1 MGLHYSRKEMWFHPP
16 RNLGEFDGVIMKTAE
31 LENNDDININEIDTE
46 INEQIGDETN
56 SIDMADEVEEDDED
70 EVVISIGEE
79 SPPQDEEVRAPAWV
93 RELRKSNRE
102 KERKIRELEA
112 RLNTT
117 ATETK
122 PVAAVTKPTLESCD
136 YDSDEYEQKLA
147 DWYEHKREYDAAQA
161 NVVAQRDADSKAWQ
175 DKLDSYAKA
184 RASLKVRDYDEAEAA
199 ALDTF
204 SVTQQGIVLQG
215 SDNPALIIYAIGKS
229 TKRAKE
235 LSSIT
240 DPVKFAFAVAK
251 LETQL
256 KVTNRKAAAS
266 PERTIASGG
275 GRISGSVDSTL
286 ERLRDEALKTG
297 DLSKVMA
304 YKRGKK

>member
-1 MGLHYSRKEMWFHPP
+1 M
-16 RNLGEFDGVIMKTAE
+16 
-31 LENNDDININEIDTE
+31 ENDEVLDAIDIDTTE
-46 INEQIGDETN
+46 NEQFDDEN
-56 SIDMADEVEEDDED
+56 LAIEDVQEDDEESDED

-79 SPPQDEEVRAPAWV
+79 SPPQEEEVRAPAWV

-112 RLNTT
+112 KLSTT

-122 PVAAVTKPTLESCD
+122 PVALSAKPTLESCD

-147 DWYEHKREYDAAQA
+147 EWYEQKREYDAAEA
-161 NVVAQRDADSKAWQ
+161 NVAAQRDAEAKAWQ

-184 RASLKVRDYDEAEAA
+184 KASLKVRDYDEAEAT

-204 SVTQQGIVLQG
+204 DVTQQGIVLQG
-215 SDNPALIIYAIGKS
+215 SDNPALLIYAIGKNA
-229 TKRAKE
+229 KRAKE
-235 LSSIT
+235 LASIN

-256 KVTNRKAAAS
+256 KVTNRKAATA
-266 PERTIASGG
+266 PERTINSGG
-275 GRISGSVDSTL
+275 GRLSGAIDSTL
-286 ERLRDEALKTG
+286 ERLRAEALKTG
-297 DLSKVMA
+297 DLSKVME
-304 YKRGKK
+304 YKRRKK

>member
-1 MGLHYSRKEMWFHPP
+1 
-16 RNLGEFDGVIMKTAE
+16 MKTAE
-31 LENNDDININEIDTE
+31 LDDNDNIDT
-46 INEQIGDETN
+46 IDIDTDFNEQSDDETN
-56 SIDMADEVEEDDED
+56 AIDDAQDDEDDED

-112 RLNTT
+112 KLNTT

-122 PVAAVTKPTLESCD
+122 PVALVAKPTLESCD

-147 DWYEHKREYDAAQA
+147 AWYEHKREYDAAEA
-161 NVVAQRDADSKAWQ
+161 NVAAQRDAESKAWQ

-184 RASLKVRDYDEAEAA
+184 KASLKVRDYDEAEAT

-204 SVTQQGIVLQG
+204 DVTQQGIVLQG
-215 SDNPALIIYAIGKS
+215 SDNPALLIYAIGKS

-235 LSSIT
+235 LAAIT

-256 KVTNRKAAAS
+256 KVTNRRAATT
-266 PERTIASGG
+266 PERTITSGG
-275 GRISGSVDSTL
+275 RVSGSIDSQL
-286 ERLRDEALKTG
+286 ERLRAEALKTG

-304 YKRGKK
+304 YKRNKKKT

>member
-1 MGLHYSRKEMWFHPP
+1 
-16 RNLGEFDGVIMKTAE
+16 MKTAAM
-31 LENNDDININEIDTE
+31 ENDEVLDAIDIDTTE
-46 INEQIGDETN
+46 NEQFDDEN
-56 SIDMADEVEEDDED
+56 FAIEDVQEDDEESDED

-79 SPPQDEEVRAPAWV
+79 SPPQEEEVRAPAWV

-112 RLNTT
+112 KLNAA

-122 PVAAVTKPTLESCD
+122 PVALSAKPTLESCD

-147 DWYEHKREYDAAQA
+147 DWYEQKREYDAAEA
-161 NVVAQRDADSKAWQ
+161 SVAAQRDAEAKAWQ

-184 RASLKVRDYDEAEAA
+184 KASLKVRDYDEAEAT

-204 SVTQQGIVLQG
+204 DVTQQGIVLQG
-215 SDNPALIIYAIGKS
+215 SDNPALLIYAIGRNA
-229 TKRAKE
+229 KRAKE
-235 LSSIT
+235 LASIN

-256 KVTNRKAAAS
+256 KVTNRKAATA
-266 PERTIASGG
+266 PERTINSGG
-275 GRISGSVDSTL
+275 GRLSGAIDSTL
-286 ERLRDEALKTG
+286 ERLRAEALKTG

-304 YKRGKK
+304 YKRSKKT

>member
-1 MGLHYSRKEMWFHPP
+1 M
-16 RNLGEFDGVIMKTAE
+16 D
-31 LENNDDININEIDTE
+31 NNDNIDMIDIETE
-46 INEQIGDETN
+46 STEQTEDETN
-56 SIDMADEVEEDDED
+56 SIDLADDEEEDDED

-112 RLNTT
+112 KLNTS

-122 PVAAVTKPTLESCD
+122 PVALVSRPTLESCD

-147 DWYEHKREYDAAQA
+147 NWYDHKREYDAAEA
-161 NVVAQRDADSKAWQ
+161 NAKAQQDAEAKAWQ

-184 RASLKVRDYDEAEAA
+184 KSSLKVRDYEEAEAT
-199 ALDTF
+199 ALDIF
-204 SVTQQGIVLQG
+204 DVTQQGIVLQG
-215 SDNPALIIYAIGKS
+215 SDNPALLIYAIGKS

-235 LSSIT
+235 LAAIT

-256 KVTNRKAAAS
+256 KVTNRRAATA
-266 PERTIASGG
+266 PERTITTSGG
-275 GRISGSVDSTL
+275 RVSGSIDSQL
-286 ERLRDEALKTG
+286 DRLRAEALKTG

-304 YKRGKK
+304 YKRNKKKT

>member
-1 MGLHYSRKEMWFHPP
+1 
-16 RNLGEFDGVIMKTAE
+16 MKTAE
-31 LENNDDININEIDTE
+31 QDNDDNIETIDIETDT
-46 INEQIGDETN
+46 NEQMDDETN
-56 SIDMADEVEEDDED
+56 SIDIADDEEDDED

-112 RLNTT
+112 KLNTP

-122 PVAAVTKPTLESCD
+122 QVSLAAKPTLENCD

-147 DWYEHKREYDAAQA
+147 NWYEQKREYDAAEA
-161 NVVAQRDADSKAWQ
+161 NAKAQQDAEAKAWQ

-184 RASLKVRDYDEAEAA
+184 KSSLKVRDYDEAEAT

-204 SVTQQGIVLQG
+204 DVTQQGIVLQG
-215 SDNPALIIYAIGKS
+215 SDNPALLIYAIGKS

-235 LSSIT
+235 LAAIT

-256 KVTNRKAAAS
+256 KVTNRKAATA
-266 PERTIASGG
+266 PERTITTSGG
-275 GRISGSVDSTL
+275 RVSGSIDSQL
-286 ERLRDEALKTG
+286 ERLRAEALKTG

-304 YKRGKK
+304 YKRSKKKT

>member
-1 MGLHYSRKEMWFHPP
+1 
-16 RNLGEFDGVIMKTAE
+16 MKTAE
-31 LENNDDININEIDTE
+31 LDNDNIDTIDIDTDINDQAE
-46 INEQIGDETN
+46 DETN
-56 SIDMADEVEEDDED
+56 SIDLDDDEEEDDED

-79 SPPQDEEVRAPAWV
+79 SPPQDEEVRAPTWV

-112 RLNTT
+112 KLSTT

-122 PVAAVTKPTLESCD
+122 PVALVAKPTLENCD

-147 DWYEHKREYDAAQA
+147 DWYEQKREYDAAEA
-161 NVVAQRDADSKAWQ
+161 NAKAQQDAEAKAWQ
-175 DKLDSYAKA
+175 NKLDSYAKA
-184 RASLKVRDYDEAEAA
+184 KSSLKVRDYDEAEAT

-204 SVTQQGIVLQG
+204 NVTQQGIVLQG
-215 SDNPALIIYAIGKS
+215 SDNPALLIYAIGKS

-235 LSSIT
+235 LAAIT

-256 KVTNRKAAAS
+256 KVTNRRASTS
-266 PERTIASGG
+266 PERTITTSGG
-275 GRISGSVDSTL
+275 RVSGSIDSQL
-286 ERLRDEALKTG
+286 ERLRAEALKTG
-297 DLSKVMA
+297 DLSKVME
-304 YKRGKK
+304 YKRRNKKT

>member
-1 MGLHYSRKEMWFHPP
+1 
-16 RNLGEFDGVIMKTAE
+16 MKTAE
-31 LENNDDININEIDTE
+31 LENDDTFELAELDTE
-46 INEQIGDETN
+46 SDTDDENLAVTVE
-56 SIDMADEVEEDDED
+56 DEDEDDDED

-79 SPPQDEEVRAPAWV
+79 SPPQEEEARAPAWV
-93 RELRKSNRE
+93 RELRKANRE
-102 KERKIRELEA
+102 KEREIRELKA
-112 RLNTT
+112 KLTAT

-122 PVAAVTKPTLESCD
+122 PVELKAKPTLESCD
-136 YDSDEYEQKLA
+136 YDSDEYESKLA
-147 DWYEHKREYDAAQA
+147 EWYEQKREYDAVEA
-161 NVVAQRDADSKAWQ
+161 NAAAQRDAEAKEWQ

-184 RASLKVRDYDEAEAA
+184 RASLKVRDYEDAEAF

-204 SVTQQGIVLQG
+204 NVTQQGIVLQG
-215 SDNPALIIYAIGKS
+215 SENPAHLIYALGKS
-229 TKRAKE
+229 QKRAKE
-235 LSSIT
+235 LASIN

-256 KVTNRKAAAS
+256 KVTNRKAAAA
-266 PERTIASGG
+266 PERTITSGG

-286 ERLRDEALKTG
+286 DRLREEALKTG

>member
-1 MGLHYSRKEMWFHPP
+1 
-16 RNLGEFDGVIMKTAE
+16 MKTAE
-31 LENNDDININEIDTE
+31 LDNNDNIETIDIDTDFD
-46 INEQIGDETN
+46 EQSDDETN
-56 SIDMADEVEEDDED
+56 AIDDDQEDEDDED

-112 RLNTT
+112 KLNTT

-122 PVAAVTKPTLESCD
+122 PVALVSKPTLESCD

-147 DWYEHKREYDAAQA
+147 EWYEHKREYDAAEA
-161 NVVAQRDADSKAWQ
+161 NVAAQRDAESKAWQ

-184 RASLKVRDYDEAEAA
+184 RASLKVRDYDEAEAT

-204 SVTQQGIVLQG
+204 DVTQQGIVLQG
-215 SDNPALIIYAIGKS
+215 SDNPALLIYAIGKS
-229 TKRAKE
+229 AKRAKE
-235 LSSIT
+235 LAAIT

-256 KVTNRKAAAS
+256 KVTNRRATTA
-266 PERTIASGG
+266 PERTITTSGG
-275 GRISGSVDSTL
+275 RVSGSIDSQL
-286 ERLRDEALKTG
+286 ERLRAEALKTG
-297 DLSKVMA
+297 DLSKVME
-304 YKRGKK
+304 YKRRKK

>member
-1 MGLHYSRKEMWFHPP
+1 
-16 RNLGEFDGVIMKTAE
+16 MKTAE
-31 LENNDDININEIDTE
+31 QDNDDINTIDIDTDT
-46 INEQIGDETN
+46 NEQPEDETN
-56 SIDMADEVEEDDED
+56 SIDLDDDEEEDDED

-112 RLNTT
+112 KLNTP
-117 ATETK
+117 APETK
-122 PVAAVTKPTLESCD
+122 QVSLAAKPTLENCD

-147 DWYEHKREYDAAQA
+147 NWYEHKREYDAAEA
-161 NVVAQRDADSKAWQ
+161 NAKAQQDAEAKAWQ

-184 RASLKVRDYDEAEAA
+184 KSSLKVRDYDEAEAT
-199 ALDTF
+199 ALETF
-204 SVTQQGIVLQG
+204 DVTQQGIVLQG
-215 SDNPALIIYAIGKS
+215 SDNPALLIYAIGKS

-235 LSSIT
+235 LAAIT

-256 KVTNRKAAAS
+256 KVTNRKAATA
-266 PERTIASGG
+266 PERTITTGG
-275 GRISGSVDSTL
+275 GRVSGSIDSQL
-286 ERLRDEALKTG
+286 ERLRAEALKTG

-304 YKRGKK
+304 YKRNKKQS

>member
-1 MGLHYSRKEMWFHPP
+1 
-16 RNLGEFDGVIMKTAE
+16 MKTAE
-31 LENNDDININEIDTE
+31 LENDDTLEAIE
-46 INEQIGDETN
+46 INTDTDSAADDETN
-56 SIDMADEVEEDDED
+56 AVSVDDDADDDDGD

-79 SPPQDEEVRAPAWV
+79 SPPQEEEQRAPEWV
-93 RELRKSNRE
+93 RELRKANRE

-112 RLNTT
+112 KLNSTA

-122 PVAAVTKPTLESCD
+122 PVALGPKPTLESCD
-136 YDSDEYEQKLA
+136 YDSEEYENKLAVWYEQK
-147 DWYEHKREYDAAQA
+147 READAAEA
-161 NVVAQRDADSKAWQ
+161 EAIAKRDAEAKAWQ

-184 RASLKVRDYDEAEAA
+184 RASLKVRDYEDAEAF

-204 SVTQQGIVLQG
+204 NVTQQGIVLQG
-215 SDNPALIIYAIGKS
+215 SDNPALIIYALGKS
-229 TKRAKE
+229 QKRAKE
-235 LSSIT
+235 LASIT

-256 KVTNRKAAAS
+256 KVTNRKAAAA
-266 PERTIASGG
+266 PERTITSGG

-286 ERLRDEALKTG
+286 ERLREEALKTG

-304 YKRGKK
+304 YKRGKKT

>member
-1 MGLHYSRKEMWFHPP
+1 
-16 RNLGEFDGVIMKTAE
+16 MKTAAM
-31 LENNDDININEIDTE
+31 ENDEVLDAIDIDTTE
-46 INEQIGDETN
+46 NEQFDDEN
-56 SIDMADEVEEDDED
+56 LAIENVQEDDEEGDED

-79 SPPQDEEVRAPAWV
+79 SPPQEEEVRAPAWV

-112 RLNTT
+112 KLNTT

-122 PVAAVTKPTLESCD
+122 PVALSAKPTLESCD

-147 DWYEHKREYDAAQA
+147 EWYEQKREYDAAEA
-161 NVVAQRDADSKAWQ
+161 SVAAQRDAEAKAWQ

-184 RASLKVRDYDEAEAA
+184 KASLKVRDYDEAEAT

-204 SVTQQGIVLQG
+204 DVTQQGIVLQG
-215 SDNPALIIYAIGKS
+215 SDNPALLIYAIGRNA
-229 TKRAKE
+229 KRAKE
-235 LSSIT
+235 LASIN

-256 KVTNRKAAAS
+256 KVTNRKAATA
-266 PERTIASGG
+266 PERTINSGG
-275 GRISGSVDSTL
+275 GRLSGAIDSTL
-286 ERLRDEALKTG
+286 ERLRAEALKTG
-297 DLSKVMA
+297 DLSKVMD
-304 YKRGKK
+304 YKRRKK